1 MKYVE
6 FPERE
11 TWREL
16 FVRPKTSSSATEE
29 MVMRILNDVAQRGD
43 EAVAELTSQIDGVKP
58 ETTRVSS
65 AEISAAREQV
75 TPELKEAIRIASN
88 NIRKFHKF
96 VICPEDSMET
106 MPGIRVW
113 RKSVPIESVGL
124 YIPGG
129 TAPLFSTVLMLA
141 IPATIAGCKR
151 IVLCTPPDKNG
162 NINPAILYAASEC
175 GVTEIYKI
183 GGAQA
188 IAAMRYGTKTISP
201 VYKIFGPGNSWVTMA
216 KQLIAKDGFP
226 IDMPAGPSEL
236 AVFADE
242 SVNPAFVAAD
252 LLSQCEH
259 GPDSQVVLVSTSK
272 KVIED
277 VRAQLDVQLSGLIR
291 NDFAAKSLGN
301 SLAVLVK
308 TPEEGIDLLNEYA
321 PEHLILACN
330 RAEQLSTRVVN
341 AGSVFIGQWSPES
354 AGDYATGTN
363 HTLPT
368 SGNAKGWSGVSV
380 DSFVKKITFQHLTRE
395 GLAQIAGTVE
405 TMAQAEGL
413 QAHRNAVSIRMTTK

>member
-6 FPERE
+6 FPESE

-16 FVRPKTSSSATEE
+16 FVRPKTASSASEE

-43 EAVAELTSQIDGVKP
+43 DAVRELTSQIDGVNL
-58 ETTRVSS
+58 ETNRVSS
-65 AEISAAREQV
+65 AEIAAAREWIR
-75 TPELKEAIRIASN
+75 PELKQAIRIASN

-113 RKSVPIESVGL
+113 RKSLPIESVGL

-141 IPATIAGCKR
+141 IPAAIAGCKR

-162 NINPAILYAASEC
+162 NVNPAILYAASEC

-242 SVNPAFVAAD
+242 SVNPTFVAAD

-277 VRAQLDVQLSGLIR
+277 VRLQIDVQLSGLIR
-291 NDFAAKSLGN
+291 SDFATKSLGN
-301 SLAVLVK
+301 SLAILVQ
-308 TPEEGIDLLNEYA
+308 TPEQGMELLNEYA

-330 RAEQLSTRVVN
+330 RAELLSTRVVN

-380 DSFVKKITFQHLTRE
+380 DSFVKKITFQQLTRE
-395 GLAQIAGTVE
+395 GLLQIAGTVQ
-405 TMAQAEGL
+405 TMAEAEGL
-413 QAHRNAVSIRMTTK
+413 MAHRNAVTIRLNHK

>member
-6 FPERE
+6 FPER
-11 TWREL
+11 TSWREL
-16 FVRPKTSSSATEE
+16 FVRPKTASSATEE
-29 MVMRILNDVAQRGD
+29 QVLRILNDVAQRGD
-43 EAVAELTSQIDGVKP
+43 VAVAELTSQIDKVNLDSI
-58 ETTRVSS
+58 RVST
-65 AEISAAREQV
+65 AEIEAARAQIK
-75 TPELKEAIRIASN
+75 PELKLAIKIASE

-141 IPATIAGCKR
+141 IPASIAGCKR
-151 IVLCTPPDKNG
+151 IILCTPPDKNG

-188 IAAMRYGTKTISP
+188 IAAMRYGTQTISP

-242 SVNPAFVAAD
+242 RVNPAFVAAD

-259 GPDSQVVLVSTSK
+259 GADSQVVLVSTSK

-277 VRAQLDVQLSGLIR
+277 VRAQIEFQLSGLLR
-291 NDFAAKSLGN
+291 NEFATKSLEN
-301 SLAVLVK
+301 SLAILVQ
-308 TPEEGIDLLNEYA
+308 TAEQGIELLNEYA
-321 PEHLILACN
+321 PEHLILACD
-330 RAEQLSTRVVN
+330 RAELLSTRVVN
-341 AGSVFIGQWSPES
+341 AGSVFIGEWSPES

-380 DSFVKKITFQHLTRE
+380 DSFVKKITFQKLTRE
-395 GLAQIAGTVE
+395 GLSQIARTVE
-405 TMAQAEGL
+405 VMAEAEGL
-413 QAHRNAVSIRMTTK
+413 LAHRNAVSIRMKQQ

>member
-1 MKYVE
+1 MRYVE
-6 FPERE
+6 FPDRE
-11 TWREL
+11 TWAEL
-16 FVRPKTSSSATEE
+16 FLRPKTTSSASEE
-29 MVMRILNDVAQRGD
+29 AVQRILNDVAQRGD
-43 EAVAELTSQIDGVKP
+43 EAVAELTSQIDGVKMDSV
-58 ETTRVSS
+58 RVTSE
-65 AEISAAREQV
+65 EIAAARRQIK
-75 TPELKEAIRIASN
+75 PELKLAIKIASD

-141 IPATIAGCKR
+141 IPATIAGCRR

-162 NINPAILYAASEC
+162 SINPAILYAASEC
-175 GVTEIYKI
+175 GVTEIYKV

-188 IAAMRYGTKTISP
+188 IAAMRFGTKTISP
-201 VYKIFGPGNSWVTMA
+201 VHKIFGPGNSWVTMA

-242 SVNPAFVAAD
+242 SVNPGFVAAD

-259 GPDSQVVLVSTSK
+259 GPDSQVVLVSTSR
-272 KVIED
+272 KVIDD
-277 VRAQLDVQLSGLIR
+277 VRGQVEIQLPDLSR
-291 NDFAAKSLGN
+291 NDFASKSLAN
-301 SLAVLVK
+301 SLAILVK
-308 TPEEGIDLLNEYA
+308 TQEQGIELLNEYA
-321 PEHLILACN
+321 PEHLILACS
-330 RAEQLSTRVVN
+330 RAEVLSTRVTN

-380 DSFVKKITFQHLTRE
+380 HSFVKKITFQQLTKE
-395 GLAQIAGTVE
+395 GLSQIAGTVE
-405 TMAQAEGL
+405 VMAQAEGL
-413 QAHRNAVSIRMTTK
+413 QAHARAVTIRNSKI

>member
-1 MKYVE
+1 MRYVE
-6 FPERE
+6 FPVKE
-11 TWREL
+11 TWPEL
-16 FVRPKTSSSATEE
+16 FQRPRTASSASEE
-29 MVMRILNDVAQRGD
+29 MVKRILDDVAQRGD
-43 EAVAELTSQIDGVKP
+43 DAIKDLTSQIDGVKLQSI
-58 ETTRVSS
+58 RASS
-65 AEISAAREQV
+65 AEIAAAKEIIK
-75 TPELKEAIRIASN
+75 PELGRAIKIASD
-88 NIRKFHKF
+88 NIRKFHRF

-141 IPATIAGCKR
+141 IPAVIAGCKR

-162 NINPAILYAASEC
+162 NINPAILYAANEC

-188 IAAMRYGTKTISP
+188 IAAMRYGTQTILP
-201 VYKIFGPGNSWVTMA
+201 VHKIFGPGNSWVTMA

-242 SVNPAFVAAD
+242 SVDPAFVAAD

-272 KVIED
+272 KVIDD
-277 VRAQLDVQLSGLIR
+277 VRAQTEVQLAGLLR
-291 NDFAAKSLGN
+291 NDFASKSLAN
-301 SLAVLVK
+301 SLAILVK
-308 TPEEGIDLLNEYA
+308 TPEQGIELLNEYA

-330 RAEQLSTRVVN
+330 RAELLSTRVVN

-380 DSFVKKITFQHLTRE
+380 DSFVKKITFQQLTKE
-395 GLAQIAGTVE
+395 GLSQIAGTVE
-405 TMAQAEGL
+405 VMAEAEGL
-413 QAHRNAVSIRMTTK
+413 MAHRNAVTIRMKQQ

>member
-1 MKYVE
+1 MRYIE

-11 TWREL
+11 SWKEL
-16 FVRPKTSSSATEE
+16 FVRPKIASSATEE
-29 MVMRILNDVAQRGD
+29 AVMRILNDVAQNGD
-43 EAVAELTSQIDGVKP
+43 EAVRELTQKIDGVNLDNI
-58 ETTRVSS
+58 RVSS
-65 AEISAAREQV
+65 IEIAAAREV
-75 TPELKEAIRIASN
+75 IKPELKRAIKIASD

-188 IAAMRYGTKTISP
+188 IGAMRYGTKTISP
-201 VYKIFGPGNSWVTMA
+201 VNKIFGPGNSWVTMA

-236 AVFADE
+236 AMFADE

-272 KVIED
+272 KVIDD
-277 VRAQLDVQLSGLIR
+277 VRAQTDVQLAGLLR
-291 NDFAAKSLGN
+291 NDFATKSMSN
-301 SLAVLVK
+301 SLAILVQA
-308 TPEEGIDLLNEYA
+308 PEQAIELLNEYA
-321 PEHLILACN
+321 PEHLILACT
-330 RAEQLSTRVVN
+330 RAEVLSTRVVN
-341 AGSVFIGQWSPES
+341 AGSVFIGEWSPES

-380 DSFVKKITFQHLTRE
+380 DSFVKKITFQQLTRE
-395 GLAQIAGTVE
+395 GLSQIAGTVV

-413 QAHRNAVSIRMTTK
+413 QAHGNAVSIRIATK